1 MWNVYRGTS
10 RSWKAWRA
18 SCSYVEPRCKRP
30 GTAMPADRS
39 WSETNHAGDHRWT
52 IKSLVASVLLVVAAD
67 RMGWQSIKLRIT
79 ESQVELFIMT
89 RLFTKVFLEKNN
101 KVKSRR
107 ISWKIG
113 VLSHQFYTQRSV
125 FISHQ
130 RESKVFIK
138 FCNHAQK
145 PYFLHLPLWLVANRC
160 LELTLV
166 KEVRSATI
174 SLRRHFDILSLLFIW
189 IFD

>member
-1 MWNVYRGTS
+1 MELITIETTPVHIYCSFLGRRLQLWCFVMWNVYRGTS

-18 SCSYVEPRCKRP
+18 SCSYVEPRFKRP

-52 IKSLVASVLLVVAAD
+52 IKSLVTSVLSVVAAD
-67 RMGWQSIKLRIT
+67 RMGWQSIKLSIT

-101 KVKSRR
+101 KVKNRR

-113 VLSHQFYTQRSV
+113 VFAKSV
-125 FISHQ
+125 LHSAKCVYFTPK
-130 RESKVFIK
+130 RKRGLYKV
-138 FCNHAQK
+138 
-145 PYFLHLPLWLVANRC
+145 
-160 LELTLV
+160 
-166 KEVRSATI
+166 
-174 SLRRHFDILSLLFIW
+174 
-189 IFD
+189 